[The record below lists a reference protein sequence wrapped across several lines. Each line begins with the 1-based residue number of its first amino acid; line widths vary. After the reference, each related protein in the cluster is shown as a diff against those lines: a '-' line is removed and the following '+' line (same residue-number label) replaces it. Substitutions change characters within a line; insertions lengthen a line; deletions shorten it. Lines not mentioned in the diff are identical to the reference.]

1 MYQQF
6 NKFMKLFL
14 AFIAFTLFSHTN
26 FGGRIEYKQTYET
39 VKIAANL
46 AEKTPLEI
54 YKDSLSKSAK
64 RLNVPTNW
72 LLVITYNE
80 SMFNAKAKNKLSTAT
95 GILQFTSGT
104 AKRLNTSVTALRK
117 MTAVQQIPY
126 AEKYMQMGIDLF
138 GAYKSETDMYIW
150 CLLPYKRPLADKPN
164 AVLMK
169 KGDDY
174 YALNSGLD
182 SNGDGM
188 VQVYEITKRLKD
200 KAKQMG

>member
-1 MYQQF
+1 
-6 NKFMKLFL
+6 MKIIL
-14 AFIAFTLFSHTN
+14 AFIAFAMFSHADL
-26 FGGRIEYKQTYET
+26 GAKIEGKQIYQTAKTT
-39 VKIAANL
+39 VKL
-46 AEKTPLEI
+46 AEKTPLQI
-54 YKDSLSKSAK
+54 YKDSLAKSAK
-64 RLNVPTNW
+64 RLNIPVKW
-72 LLVITYNE
+72 FLVITYNE
-80 SMFNAKAKNKLSTAT
+80 SLFDAKAKNKLSTAT

-104 AKRLNTSVTALRK
+104 AKMLNTSVTALRK

-126 AEKYMQMGIDLF
+126 AEKYMRIGIDLF

-169 KGDDY
+169 KGDKY
-174 YALNSGLD
+174 YGLNSGLD

-188 VQVYEITKRLKD
+188 IQVYEITQRLKD